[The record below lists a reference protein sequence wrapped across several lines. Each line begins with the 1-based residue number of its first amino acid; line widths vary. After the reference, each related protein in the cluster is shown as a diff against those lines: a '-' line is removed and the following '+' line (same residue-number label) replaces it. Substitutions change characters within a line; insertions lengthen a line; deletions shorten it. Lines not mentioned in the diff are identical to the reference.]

1 MPLDLVTI
9 PCLSDNYVYLLHDP
23 VSGETACVDA
33 PVAAPILAA
42 LRERGWRLT
51 HILLTH
57 HHADHVEGVEEL
69 RAATGARVL
78 GAAADAHRL
87 PPLDLALT
95 TETTFSMGGEVAT
108 VIDVSGHTVGHIAF
122 YFPETGVALTGDS
135 LMAAGC
141 GRMFEGNAP
150 MFHAS
155 LARLAALPDAT
166 LIASGHEYTAANL
179 RFALSLEPGNPALI
193 LRAEGVAAARAKGLP
208 TVPSRLSEERA
219 TNPYLR
225 VSDPA
230 LKARMGLADAP
241 DVVVFAAIRAA
252 KDKF

>member
-9 PCLSDNYVYLLHDP
+9 PCLTDNYVYLLHDP
-23 VSGETACVDA
+23 ASGETACVDA
-33 PVAAPILAA
+33 PVAAPILAE
-42 LRERGWRLT
+42 LRARDWRLT

-57 HHADHVEGVEEL
+57 HHDDHIEGVEEL

-95 TETTFSMGGEVAT
+95 PEMTFAVGGETAR
-108 VIDVSGHTVGHIAF
+108 VIDASGHTLGHLAF
-122 YFPETGVALTGDS
+122 YFAESGVAFTGDS
-135 LMAAGC
+135 LMSAGC
-141 GRMFEGNAP
+141 GRIFEGTAP
-150 MFHAS
+150 MLYAS
-155 LARLAALPDAT
+155 LMRLAALPDAT

-179 RFALSLEPGNPALI
+179 RFALSLEPGHPALI
-193 LRAEGVAAARAKGLP
+193 SRAERVAAARAKGLP

-225 VSDPA
+225 ASDPA
-230 LKARMGLADAP
+230 LKARMGLPDAP
-241 DVVVFAAIRAA
+241 DVAVFAAIRAA

>member
-9 PCLSDNYVYLLHDP
+9 PCLSDNYVFLLHDP

-33 PVAAPILAA
+33 PVAAPILAE
-42 LRERGWRLT
+42 LRARDWRLT

-57 HHADHVEGVEEL
+57 HHGDHVEGVGEL
-69 RAATGARVL
+69 QAATGARVL

-95 TETTFSMGGEVAT
+95 PEMTFAIGPETGR

-122 YFPETGVALTGDS
+122 YFAESGVAFTGDS

-141 GRMFEGNAP
+141 GRMFEGTAP

-155 LARLAALPDAT
+155 LMRLAALPDDT

-179 RFALSLEPGNPALI
+179 RFALSLEPDNPALI

-230 LKARMGLADAP
+230 LKVRMGLPDAAETT
-241 DVVVFAAIRAA
+241 VFAAIRAA

>member
-1 MPLDLVTI
+1 MPLHLVTI
-9 PCLSDNYVYLLHDP
+9 PCLTDNYAYLLHDDA
-23 VSGETACVDA
+23 SGETACVDV
-33 PVAAPILAA
+33 PDAAPILAV
-42 LRERGWRLT
+42 LRERGWKLT
-51 HILLTH
+51 DILLTH
-57 HHADHVEGVEEL
+57 HHDDHTQGVAAL
-69 RAATGARVL
+69 RAATGAMVL

-95 TETTFSMGGEVAT
+95 TDMTFTIGGEVAT
-108 VIDVSGHTVGHIAF
+108 VIDVSGHTVGHVAF
-122 YFPETGVALTGDS
+122 HFATTGVAFTGDS

-155 LARLAALPDAT
+155 LSRLTALPDAT
-166 LIASGHEYTAANL
+166 LIASGHEYTASNL
-179 RFALSLEPGNPALI
+179 RFALSLEPDNPALI

-230 LKARMGLADAP
+230 LKSRMGLPDAADA
-241 DVVVFAAIRAA
+241 VVFAAIRAA